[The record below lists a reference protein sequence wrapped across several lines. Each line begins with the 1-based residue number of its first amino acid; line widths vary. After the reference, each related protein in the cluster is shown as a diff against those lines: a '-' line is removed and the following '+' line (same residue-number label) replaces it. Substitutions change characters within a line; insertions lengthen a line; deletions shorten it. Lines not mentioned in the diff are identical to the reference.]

1 MAGAAAERRLM
12 HSAAAA
18 AACTLSQP
26 RAVCPLLSPSEKAR
40 ELELFATRQMGCNY
54 YAIEYQGHGDSS
66 PNFLE
71 CTLGTW

>member
-1 MAGAAAERRLM
+1 MPATRRPAQF
-12 HSAAAA
+12 SA
-18 AACTLSQP
+18 L
-26 RAVCPLLSPSEKAR
+26 PSEKAR
-40 ELELFATRQMGCNY
+40 ELELFATRQMGCNF

>member
-1 MAGAAAERRLM
+1 MNWAAAERTLM
-12 HSAAAA
+12 QNAAAA
-18 AACTLSQP
+18 SCILSHL
-26 RAVCPLLSPSEKAR
+26 RTVCPLLFPSEKAR